1 MSKVCGIDLGTG
13 FSAVAIMEA
22 GNPIV
27 IANNEGSRTTPS
39 VVQINGDDLVVGN
52 TAKRS
57 MVTKP
62 KNTISFVKR
71 LMGSDYKDSDVQK
84 MISLSTYNIV
94 NENGKPYVEVDGKKF
109 SPEQIS
115 SMILSQMKK
124 TAEEYCGET
133 VDKAVITCPAWF
145 NNVQRQA
152 TKLAG
157 ELAGFEVL
165 RVINEP
171 TAAML
176 SANLLND
183 GKDKIVAVFD
193 LGCGTLD
200 ISVCE
205 ISDGLV
211 EVLASDGDTFLG
223 GKDYDDAI
231 VKYVIDEY
239 KKESGIDLSKDQMAY
254 TRIVEA
260 AEKAKIE
267 LSSSTSTDINL
278 PYICMTENGAGML
291 NVTLTR
297 AKFEQ
302 ITSSIT
308 DRCISKTKSA
318 LSQAVDD
325 FKKIDCILLVGGST
339 RIPSVQDAL
348 TKNFGIALNQGADKD
363 QAVALGAA
371 IQADILAGN
380 TKSDLLLLDV
390 TPISLG
396 IETLGGVMTKL
407 VDANTTIPTKKTK
420 VFSTAVD
427 NQPSVEIVVLQGERQ
442 MASDNKCIGRF
453 HLDGIPMAPRGVP
466 QIEVSFDIDASGM
479 VSVSAKDLG
488 TGKEQNIRIE
498 NQSLT
503 QEEIDNIKAD
513 AEKYAEED
521 RKKRE
526 AIDKKND
533 AESYAYQLIKT
544 CDDESF
550 KDKLSDEQKD
560 KIKEL
565 ANKLIDEASKDGDI
579 DGAKSELESY
589 WSTIINDVY
598 KASGGN
604 SSTGTSNP
612 FNGPNNP
619 FGDNNPFAQGMADG
633 FGPK

>member
-39 VVQINGDDLVVGN
+39 VVQINGDNLVVGN

-62 KNTISFVKR
+62 KNTVSFVKR

-94 NENGKPYVEVDGKKF
+94 DENGKPYVEIDGKKF

-339 RIPSVQDAL
+339 RIPSIQDTL
-348 TKNFGIALNQGADKD
+348 TKNFRIALNQGADKD

-453 HLDGIPMAPRGVP
+453 HLDGIPMAPRGIP

-533 AESYAYQLIKT
+533 AESYAYQLMKT
-544 CDDESF
+544 CEDESF
-550 KDKLSDEQKD
+550 KDKLSAEQKD

-589 WSTIINDVY
+589 WSTIVQDIY
-598 KASGGN
+598 KSTGGN

-612 FNGPNNP
+612 FSGSNNP

>member
-39 VVQINGDDLVVGN
+39 VVQINGDNLVVGN

-62 KNTISFVKR
+62 KNTVSFVKR

-94 NENGKPYVEVDGKKF
+94 DENGKPYVEIDGKKF

-453 HLDGIPMAPRGVP
+453 HLDGIPMAPRGIP

-533 AESYAYQLIKT
+533 AESYAYQLMKT
-544 CDDESF
+544 CEDESF
-550 KDKLSDEQKD
+550 KDKLSSEQKD

-579 DGAKSELESY
+579 DGTKSELESY
-589 WSTIINDVY
+589 WSTIINDIY
-598 KASGGN
+598 KSTGGN

-612 FNGPNNP
+612 FSGSNNP